1 MSLYSEIK
9 NFLKY
14 KKTMFTTPS
23 HDGTGFVIPDYENF
37 LGRKFLSYDL
47 SEYDGLDNLS
57 SPSGIIKSAQENCA
71 AVLKVKNLFFLINGS
86 SSGIIASMLSC
97 LKKDDR
103 VLIARNCHKSVYNGL
118 VLTGAKP
125 YWIIPEFSEEWGI
138 YGKITPETVNAAL
151 NKYSKIKALIITSP
165 TYYGICSDIG
175 KISEIC
181 RKNGVILIV
190 DEAHGGLKQF
200 LNLYNN
206 YNAVLQGADIAVQSL
221 HKNCGAPNPC
231 AVLIM
236 GENSLISPADVQN
249 SLNLINT
256 TSPSYPL
263 MMAVDSALNFLS
275 SKNGKEKVN
284 ELFFNIEIF
293 KKNISSVSD
302 IKILQ
307 NDDFSKIVVKTD
319 NLTGYDLS
327 EILYDDF
334 NIEDELANEK
344 SVMFL
349 CGLGTSKFKLKKLEN
364 ALKKIVYRNEK
375 SFKTIKPYYFTIPEI
390 RITPANAYGNKLKY
404 IDVQKSFGKTCGEV
418 VSECPP
424 EVPVLLPGEIIREC
438 HISYMLNKMNKSLI
452 GVIG

>member
-57 SPSGIIKSAQENCA
+57 SPEGIIRTAQENCA
-71 AVLKVKNLFFLINGS
+71 ALLNVSRLFFLINGS
-86 SSGIIASMLSC
+86 SSGIVASMLSC
-97 LKKDDR
+97 LKNDDR

-125 YWIIPEFSEEWGI
+125 YWIMPELSDEWGI
-138 YGKITPETVNAAL
+138 YGKITPEAVKAAL

-165 TYYGICSDIG
+165 TYNGICSDISE
-175 KISEIC
+175 ISEIC

-200 LNLYNN
+200 LCNS
-206 YNAVLQGADIAVQSL
+206 NAVLQGAHISVQSL
-221 HKNCGAPNPC
+221 HKTCGAPNPC
-231 AVLIM
+231 AVLLM
-236 GENSLISPADVQN
+236 GENSLINPYAVQN
-249 SLNLINT
+249 SLNLTNT

-263 MMAVDSALNFLS
+263 MMAVDSSLRFLS
-275 SKNGKEKVN
+275 SKNGKEKVK
-284 ELFFNIEIF
+284 ELFSNIENF
-293 KKNISSVSD
+293 KKNISSVPD

-307 NDDFSKIVVKTD
+307 NDDFTKIVVKSD

-334 NIEDELANEK
+334 DIEDELSNEK

-349 CGLGTSKFKLKKLEN
+349 CGLGTSKFKLKKLEK
-364 ALKKIVYRNEK
+364 ALKKISERNEK
-375 SFKTIKPYYFTIPEI
+375 SFKTANSYRFTLPET
-390 RITPANAYGNKLKY
+390 RISPKDAFCSDLKF
-404 IDVQKSFGKTCGEV
+404 IDVSKSSGKTCGEV
-418 VSECPP
+418 VSQCPP

-438 HISYMLNKMNKSLI
+438 HISYMLNRMNKTSVGI
-452 GVIG
+452 IR